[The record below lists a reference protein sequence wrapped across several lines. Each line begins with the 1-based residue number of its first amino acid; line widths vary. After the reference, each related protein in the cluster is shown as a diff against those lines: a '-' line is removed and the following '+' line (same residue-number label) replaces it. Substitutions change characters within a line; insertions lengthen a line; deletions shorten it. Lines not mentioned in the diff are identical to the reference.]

1 MKKYIYITS
10 ILIFIIASLSSC
22 DNDNM
27 VFHEKNG
34 LYFVTEKGVDS
45 IYYSFLGR
53 TIEMDTLNIPIEVM
67 GVATDNDRN
76 YKIEIDNELTTAEEG
91 LHYKKL
97 SESYVFG
104 ANKFKDYFKLIV
116 SQEDPAL
123 TTEDKIITLKIIA
136 SDDFDPG
143 YKDRATLKI
152 YVTNKL
158 IKPSYWDELLFIYFG
173 EYSKVKHELAIGIM
187 GHDFPSLM
195 SEATSD
201 SGEYGYSYW
210 MIQGRALA
218 SYIIDN
224 EVFDENGNKIYPWPV
239 F

>member
-1 MKKYIYITS
+1 MS
-10 ILIFIIASLSSC
+10 VLVFLIASLYSC

-34 LYFVTEKGVDS
+34 LYFETDKEVDS

-53 TIEMDTLNIPIEVM
+53 TLDLDTLNIPVVVM
-67 GVATDNDRN
+67 GSAMDKNRN
-76 YKIEIDNELTTAEEG
+76 YKVEVVQNLTTAKEG

-104 ANKFKDYFKLIV
+104 ANKFKDYFQMVV
-116 SQEDPAL
+116 SQEDPDL
-123 TTEDKIITLKIIA
+123 TMEDKIITLKIVE
-136 SDDFDPG
+136 SDDFDTG
-143 YKDRATLKI
+143 YKDRTTLKI
-152 YVTNKL
+152 YITNKL
-158 IKPSYWDELLFIYFG
+158 IKPSYWDNFLFIFFG
-173 EYSKVKHELAIGIM
+173 EYSKVKHELAIGLM
-187 GHDFPSLM
+187 GHDFPFLM
-195 SEATSD
+195 SEATSP
-201 SGEYGYSYW
+201 SAEHGITYW

-239 F
+239 S